1 MNKERRKKVLKVYG
15 LLTEAG
21 QQLAEIRREEQDAYN
36 NLPDSFRYGEQGA
49 EMEGYIDMLSEVDG
63 YLDDAISVLD
73 QI

>member
-1 MNKERRKKVLKVYG
+1 MNKERRKKVLKVYE

-21 QQLAEIRREEQDAYN
+21 QQLAEIRNEEQEAYN

-49 EMEGYIDMLSEVDG
+49 EMEEYIDMLSEVDG
-63 YLDDAISVLD
+63 YLDDAISVID